1 MAAYPPPGEERAGTI
16 PFPLFVAEGIAI
28 MLASKTHCEISEGDP
43 ISLLGITLGFLH
55 LTY

>member
-16 PFPLFVAEGIAI
+16 PFPLFVAEAI
-28 MLASKTHCEISEGDP
+28 VVMLASKTHYEISEGDP

>member
-1 MAAYPPPGEERAGTI
+1 MAAYPPPGEEGAGTI

-55 LTY
+55 FTY